1 MLIINVNHLSLP
13 VLPLIMNMT
22 RTQEGNVFQ
31 AIIFA
36 MVTMIAKMVQMNN
49 MTCVVSVK
57 TFGIS
62 TVMPLAGGQGG
73 L

>member
-1 MLIINVNHLSLP
+1 MVFFKATLIINVNHLSLP

-22 RTQEGNVFQ
+22 RTLEGNVFQ

-49 MTCVVSVK
+49 LTYVVSVK
-57 TFGIS
+57 VHIF
-62 TVMPLAGGQGG
+62 
-73 L
+73 